1 MLDELIVTGILFVL
15 VSADKTEIYVYTN
28 LCIYTYLWVFLY
40 ANHLCM
46 YIKLNMN
53 SSWYLQL

>member
-28 LCIYTYLWVFLY
+28 LCIYAYL
-40 ANHLCM
+40 
-46 YIKLNMN
+46 
-53 SSWYLQL
+53 